1 MKSTVSKKSGFTLIK
16 KYAAIY
22 ALLFVAAI
30 LIMVDH
36 YYETPLTLADV
47 KGLSGVDVEKSEV
60 GFKAPGFTARNLKG
74 QRVQLADYQGRVVLL
89 NLWATWCGPCR
100 VEMPGLENLYRRF
113 RSEGLEILAVS
124 LDKGSSTDPVQKF
137 VDEYQLSF
145 PVLVD
150 PDGQVE
156 RLYNTFT
163 IPTTYVIDRKG
174 MVVAEVDGAKNWESQ
189 ETFEALEYLLKAPG

>member
-1 MKSTVSKKSGFTLIK
+1 MKSTVSKKNGFTLIK

-36 YYETPLTLADV
+36 YYETPITLADV

-60 GFKAPGFTARNLKG
+60 GFMAPGFTARNLKG
-74 QRVQLADYQGRVVLL
+74 QRVQLADYRGRVVLL

-156 RLYNTFT
+156 GLYNTFT

>member
-1 MKSTVSKKSGFTLIK
+1 MKSTVSKKNGFTLIK

-36 YYETPLTLADV
+36 YYETPMTLADV

-60 GFKAPGFTARNLKG
+60 GFMAPGFTARNLKG
-74 QRVQLADYQGRVVLL
+74 QRVRLADYRGRVVLL

-156 RLYNTFT
+156 GLYNTFT

-174 MVVAEVDGAKNWESQ
+174 MVVAEVDGAKNWESE

>member
-1 MKSTVSKKSGFTLIK
+1 MKLTVSKKSDFTLIK

-36 YYETPLTLADV
+36 YYETPMTLADV
-47 KGLSGVDVEKSEV
+47 QLPPGVDVEKSEV
-60 GFKAPGFTARNLKG
+60 GFKAPGFTVRNLKG
-74 QRVQLADYQGRVVLL
+74 QRVQLADYQGRVVIL

-124 LDKGSSTDPVQKF
+124 LDKGSTDPIQKF
-137 VDEYQLSF
+137 TDEYQLSF

-150 PDGQVE
+150 SDGQVE
-156 RLYNTFT
+156 GLYNSFT
-163 IPTTYVIDRKG
+163 IPTTYVIDKKG
-174 MVVAEVDGAKNWESQ
+174 MVVAEVDGAKNWESE
-189 ETFEALEYLLKAPG
+189 ETFEALEYLLKARG